1 MLEINSAILGKSGR
15 YKITKS
21 GSFCSKHKTQINNP
35 NSQPCILYSGLH
47 SLNKSIFPMMKMS
60 RCVLLSQKG
69 RHKSDIL
76 FSAFPEG
83 HHSKSTN
90 TTKPLSTFPST
101 HDAIYCF
108 LLLFHFAFLTW
119 QLSCHFEL
127 LGYQLHNCHQHG
139 LSSWFLKILPM
150 EKKRLPLVSLV
161 YFTFIFLAP
170 FFSASGPEVLPV
182 YIRNKMS
189 TKRALIQQDLSSM
202 THHISKGFNPK
213 RAKGKKMLW
222 KRIVRQ

>member
-1 MLEINSAILGKSGR
+1 MI
-15 YKITKS
+15 
-21 GSFCSKHKTQINNP
+21 
-35 NSQPCILYSGLH
+35 
-47 SLNKSIFPMMKMS
+47 KMS

-69 RHKSDIL
+69 CHKSDIL
-76 FSAFPEG
+76 FSTFPEG

-101 HDAIYCF
+101 HDGIYCF
-108 LLLFHFAFLTW
+108 CCYSILLFLPDNFRAISNYLDVNCIIAI
-119 QLSCHFEL
+119 SM
-127 LGYQLHNCHQHG
+127 GYQVDFWKFCL
-139 LSSWFLKILPM
+139 W
-150 EKKRLPLVSLV
+150 KKRLPLVSLV

-170 FFSASGPEVLPV
+170 FFSASGPEMLPV
-182 YIRNKMS
+182 YIWNKMS

-222 KRIVRQ
+222 KWIVRQ